1 MVFYSLIY
9 LALGHAGDRGHKSH
23 WSTVA
28 DVSSGPGSS
37 IAASADIVPIYV
49 GIYYFRIKLEHTARM
64 FSVYFGE
71 HTLNIRKS

>member
-9 LALGHAGDRGHKSH
+9 LAGDRGHMSH